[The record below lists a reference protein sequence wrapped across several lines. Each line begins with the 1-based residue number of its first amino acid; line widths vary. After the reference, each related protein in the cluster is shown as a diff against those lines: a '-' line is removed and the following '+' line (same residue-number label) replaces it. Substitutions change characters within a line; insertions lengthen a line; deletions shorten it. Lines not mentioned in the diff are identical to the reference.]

1 MRINDNMDICAK
13 IQQLSQI
20 NKDDLQGHKS
30 FKEEL
35 GSIYYVEKCGFNL
48 DRNKLNIM
56 KIEEPF
62 NYDLHQVLDAAKSE
76 ADEKDPIIAK

>member
-20 NKDDLQGHKS
+20 DKDDQQGCTN
-30 FKEEL
+30 FREEL

-62 NYDLHQVLDAAKSE
+62 NYDLHKVLDAAKSE
-76 ADEKDPIIAK
+76 ADEKDPMIPN